1 MVDSNLNE
9 GGVISNPEWL
19 NTDDMPIVWT
29 VDLSAVTLSDETNNE
44 TLTQESFAQ
53 SNEDVPQQMLD
64 ESKLSSL
71 VGSMDLWS
79 VGSQKTEISQSVFTD
94 TWNTQKKKVDQSENF
109 WSYLRIFFISSILTL
124 LGLLGLAL
132 AFSFNKYY
140 VDLASQN
147 VVPSDKVEFVNKY
160 KNWYKKIKWLF
171 NKDNVDNYSQP
182 NISSPTFL
190 ADVNK
195 IINADDIDYIEKKD
209 LLASSVSN
217 LTHEAENH
225 ANEVE
230 NLRQE
235 IARQGFL
242 PEEVKLILSDN
253 QAIETIQRSLNA
265 LEVIKFSTAAKVF
278 SYMTTTLSNIAEMVK
293 MRGIDSTVVG
303 DFLTQITS
311 RWEKDINAY
320 VNMCYLNPFEY
331 DSDCNVIWDLD
342 LYYKSILK
350 DNSIDIDLLK
360 NVMNGM
366 NQLLEDE
373 DSATF
378 SITFNGFNAQDED
391 ITFDIEVFTSQADE
405 IALMA
410 QWKKNPNIFILTNIV
425 NLLKQSTFVIG
436 AEIDM
441 HTVEVE
447 LRTLA
452 RGWFTTL
459 VNYSSQTFT
468 VPIQKNTEREVF
480 DYIDVDKLL
489 ELIDKMKVQN
499 EPEDGDRQDEN
510 VIQEDDNYLT
520 DGVDYTI
527 DYENDAN
534 FEEYTDEPIDPDK
547 SIDTDGLTGTDEFT
561 DTNELTDTN
570 ASMDTEDSS
579 IDYKELWLQQD
590 VWDNSEKEVS
600 ELDEDK
606 GPSHAEFENL

>member
-147 VVPSDKVEFVNKY
+147 VVPSDKDEFVNKY

-520 DGVDYTI
+520 DGVDYTM

-547 SIDTDGLTGTDEFT
+547 PIDTDGPTGTDEFT
-561 DTNELTDTN
+561 DTNE
-570 ASMDTEDSS
+570 SMDTEDSS

-606 GPSHAEFENL
+606 GPSHEEFENL

>member
-520 DGVDYTI
+520 DGVDYTM

-547 SIDTDGLTGTDEFT
+547 PIDTDGPTGTDEFT
-561 DTNELTDTN
+561 DTNE
-570 ASMDTEDSS
+570 SMDTEDSS

-606 GPSHAEFENL
+606 GPSYEEFENL